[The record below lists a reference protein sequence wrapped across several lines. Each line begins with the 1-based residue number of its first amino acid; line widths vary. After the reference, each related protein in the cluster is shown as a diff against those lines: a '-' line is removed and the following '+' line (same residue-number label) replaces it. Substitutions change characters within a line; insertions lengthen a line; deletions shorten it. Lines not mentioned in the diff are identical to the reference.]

1 MNSNLQNQQQP
12 KCARGEKNLLGWC
25 FILFLFCFVLFLFCF
40 VLFLFCFILFL
51 FCLLNRLSFSNK
63 INGQWLPWNFLMVA
77 RSEFLENC
85 DFELSFVCLSVC
97 VSFYSFAYFLSP
109 HLSYSNIL
117 SSDFCFCFFLS
128 LSLLYTCLC
137 ASVCCCFLSIFLSEC
152 RRNER

>member
-25 FILFLFCFVLFLFCF
+25 FILFLFCF

-85 DFELSFVCLSVC
+85 DFELSFVCLSVFL
-97 VSFYSFAYFLSP
+97 STSLLNFLSP
-109 HLSYSNIL
+109 HLCYSNIS
-117 SSDFCFCFFLS
+117 SSDFCFFLS
-128 LSLLYTCLC
+128 LSFLYICFC
-137 ASVCCCFLSIFLSEC
+137 ASVCCCFLSIFLSEY
-152 RRNER
+152 RRNTR

>member
-12 KCARGEKNLLGWC
+12 KCARGEKNLLGW
-25 FILFLFCFVLFLFCF
+25 
-40 VLFLFCFILFL
+40 CFILFL

-85 DFELSFVCLSVC
+85 DFELSFVCLSVFL
-97 VSFYSFAYFLSP
+97 STRLLIFLSP

-117 SSDFCFCFFLS
+117 SSDFCFFLS

-137 ASVCCCFLSIFLSEC
+137 ASVCFCFLSIFLSEC
-152 RRNER
+152 RRNAR